1 MSESLQKYL
10 SIAKQN
16 AFSKEHQMQMNRSVD
31 VYNQNVDVAKLQYAE
46 YELAK
51 TRAAKI
57 KRNVINDLEK
67 YLIEFEANFQR
78 NGGKVIWAV
87 DDKEAVKAIGDIIT
101 TFGAKSVIK
110 SKSNT
115 CKEINLDPTLSAM
128 GLDWSETDFSEQII
142 QLSGDNSF
150 NINSSL
156 SYKSKEEIAS
166 LMNLK
171 YNISNQST
179 SQEIATFVRNQMR
192 DKFVKADLAITGA
205 NFMLVDSGSVAI
217 SDNEGNIALGISAA
231 KIHIAII
238 GIEKILPSIKDLDL
252 FLSLLST
259 NSTGQN
265 NANYNLI
272 LSGPRQEEEID
283 GPQEMFIILL
293 DNGRSKV
300 LARDPQKDA
309 MSCIHCGACYSACQ
323 VYKNIGSE
331 AFQSVFGGPIGSI
344 ISPLMFGFEEYGHLS
359 YACTLCSKC
368 DDVCPVQIPLSN
380 LLLFNR
386 RDYVKEGFADKRFSK
401 VIKAYKFV
409 MSNPWI
415 LAKSSAK
422 LRNYGLKLALDAS
435 WGPNRE
441 FPKVANQ
448 SFSQFMRKK
457 SV

>member
-16 AFSKEHQMQMNRSVD
+16 AFSKDYYAHMNKSSE
-31 VYNQNVDVAKLQYAE
+31 VYNKNVGEAKLQYAE

-78 NGGKVIWAV
+78 NGGKLIWAV
-87 DDKEAVKAIGDIIT
+87 DANEAVKAIADIIT
-101 TFGAKSVIK
+101 TFGAKNVIK

-115 CKEINLDPTLSAM
+115 CQEINLAPTLSAM
-128 GLDWSETDFSEQII
+128 GLDWSETDFSEQIMN
-142 QLSGDNSF
+142 LSGESSF
-150 NINSSL
+150 NNNSL
-156 SYKSKEEIAS
+156 YFKSRSEIAA
-166 LMNLK
+166 LMNSK
-171 YNISNQST
+171 FNISNQST
-179 SQEIATFVRNQMR
+179 PNEIASFMRNQMR
-192 DKFVKADLAITGA
+192 DKFVKADIAITGA
-205 NFMLVDSGSVAI
+205 NFMLVDTGSVAI
-217 SDNEGNIALGISAA
+217 SENEGNVALGVSAA
-231 KIHIAII
+231 KIHIALI

-259 NSTGQN
+259 NSTGQDI
-265 NANYNLI
+265 ANYNII
-272 LSGPRQEEEID
+272 LSGPRQEDEID
-283 GPQEMFIILL
+283 GPQEMFVILL

-309 MSCIHCGACYSACQ
+309 MSCIHCGACHTACQ
-323 VYKNIGSE
+323 VYKNIGGE
-331 AFQSVFGGPIGSI
+331 AYQSVFNGPIGSV

-359 YACTLCSKC
+359 YACTLCGKC

-386 RDYVKEGFADKRFSK
+386 RDYVKEGFSDKRFSK

-409 MSNPWI
+409 MSNRWI
-415 LAKSSAK
+415 LDKSSAK

-435 WGPNRE
+435 WGTNRE
-441 FPKVANQ
+441 FPKIANQ